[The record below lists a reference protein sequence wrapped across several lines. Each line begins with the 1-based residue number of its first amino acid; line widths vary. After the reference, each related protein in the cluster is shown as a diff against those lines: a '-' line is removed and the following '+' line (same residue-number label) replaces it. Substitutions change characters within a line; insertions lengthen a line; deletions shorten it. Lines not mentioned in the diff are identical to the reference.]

1 MLKTVTKEGDGIIK
15 NIDITRY
22 FLIPHHEDA
31 FLTVRMENGVW
42 GISDDHAG
50 EFIACVNRGEA
61 EIMAELKI
69 GQYRREWME
78 IREETLPDDTDSPE
92 WDVHEQDCMW
102 MEKAANAVDTRVKS
116 LSVKP

>member
-1 MLKTVTKEGDGIIK
+1 MLTAVTKEGDGINK
-15 NIDITRY
+15 DIDITRY

-31 FLTVRMENGVW
+31 FLTVQSENGVW

-61 EIMAELKI
+61 EKMAELKI
-69 GQYRREWME
+69 VQYRREWME

-92 WDVHEQDCMW
+92 WDVHEQDCIW
-102 MEKAANAVDTRVKS
+102 MEKAAKAVDAQAKC
-116 LSVKP
+116 LSV